1 LTKCFKFFD
10 IHNKGAVSFDQFF
23 RAVEKIGIIIDKQVC
38 FMILFKIMA
47 FRIAKYF
54 SITTT
59 LTRMGHLITK
69 NFPLFSA
76 GNIQAT
82 LMPLLNEAARYHIE
96 QREIL
101 KMAIIQMASD
111 QLQ

>member
-1 LTKCFKFFD
+1 
-10 IHNKGAVSFDQFF
+10 
-23 RAVEKIGIIIDKQVC
+23 
-38 FMILFKIMA
+38 MILLKIMA
-47 FRIAKYF
+47 FRIVKEF

-69 NFPLFSA
+69 NFPLCSA
-76 GNIQAT
+76 GKIQET
-82 LMPLLNEAARYHIE
+82 RMLLLSEAVKYHIE

>member
-1 LTKCFKFFD
+1 
-10 IHNKGAVSFDQFF
+10 
-23 RAVEKIGIIIDKQVC
+23 
-38 FMILFKIMA
+38 MILLKIMA
-47 FRIAKYF
+47 FRIVKEF

-76 GNIQAT
+76 GKIQAT
-82 LMPLLNEAARYHIE
+82 LMPLLSEAIRYHIE
-96 QREIL
+96 LREIL